1 MSTMPAV
8 RRPYCAGSAP
18 VIKLKLPTKLESRNW
33 PNAPSPSGS
42 RMPLMRYDTLACSLR
57 TCRFPLA
64 AESLVTPGSCR
75 STSVSGALVPCGSAS
90 MASRPSVVGAVPA
103 GAKMLLRSASNR
115 SVADCDGADG
125 ADGTDGCAV
134 RAGVAGA
141 LAAGAGCTVVAGC
154 ARGAVRT
161 GVGTGGGVTVTGGMV
176 TVPGDAG
183 GAPGCSVG
191 CDGAGGAPGAAA
203 GGSVATGAD
212 GAGVLLCGCSGC
224 LSRGCDTAVPAQQL
238 SNTSEELLR
247 SSKRLLRLDIFETRS
262 FSSENDPPLAQPG
275 ARRRSRDCADAGQ
288 AQASGGARAAKGV
301 GGEAGNAK
309 RNVRCGRCNC
319 PNMSGSGN
327 AAAAGTNVPAR

>member
-1 MSTMPAV
+1 
-8 RRPYCAGSAP
+8 
-18 VIKLKLPTKLESRNW
+18 
-33 PNAPSPSGS
+33 
-42 RMPLMRYDTLACSLR
+42 
-57 TCRFPLA
+57 
-64 AESLVTPGSCR
+64 
-75 STSVSGALVPCGSAS
+75 
-90 MASRPSVVGAVPA
+90 
-103 GAKMLLRSASNR
+103 
-115 SVADCDGADG
+115 
-125 ADGTDGCAV
+125 
-134 RAGVAGA
+134 VAGA

-262 FSSENDPPLAQPG
+262 FSSENDPPVTAPS
-275 ARRRSRDCADAGQ
+275 ARRRSQDCADAGQ